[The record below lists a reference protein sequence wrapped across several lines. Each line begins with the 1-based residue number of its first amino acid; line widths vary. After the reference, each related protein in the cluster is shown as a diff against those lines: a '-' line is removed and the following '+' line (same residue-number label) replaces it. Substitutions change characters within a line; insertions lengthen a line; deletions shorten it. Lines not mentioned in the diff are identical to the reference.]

1 MNWWLILK
9 YQERVCELYESLE
22 NYFIES
28 CSRMTLKWV
37 FMIWNSWVVV

>member
-22 NYFIES
+22 IILLSHVAE
-28 CSRMTLKWV
+28 RH
-37 FMIWNSWVVV
+37 